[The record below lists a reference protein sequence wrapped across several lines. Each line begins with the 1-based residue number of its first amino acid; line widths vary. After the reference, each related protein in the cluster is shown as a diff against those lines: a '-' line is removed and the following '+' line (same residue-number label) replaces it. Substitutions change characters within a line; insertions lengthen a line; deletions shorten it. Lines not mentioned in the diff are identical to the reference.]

1 MDDLLLKIQP
11 TVQKYMEVLSSI
23 LGIDVEVMSKNKIR
37 VAGTGLFLS
46 RVGER
51 MDNDSRV
58 YMQVIATKDK
68 IIIQDPGRDPICET
82 CPQNGNCPET
92 FEIAMPIF
100 AYKEVFGVIGMLGT
114 TKAQKDLI
122 ESNLDGYLEFI
133 EQIAY
138 FIGMQISERIQRD
151 NYGETNKLLYKI
163 TDNIEQGILIF
174 NSEKRPIYANS
185 SAKKQLSL
193 EEEMPENFIIKS
205 NDSKTGNHF
214 EYSCRI
220 EEREY
225 TLVGEEFT
233 YGRYKDA
240 NYIFMFHEKSVVRE
254 KINAYAKMMHS
265 IEGDSIIG
273 VSKNMIHIKNQI
285 SRLSKVSSTILIT
298 GESGVGK
305 EVVAKALWKESKRKN
320 KKFVAVNCAAIPEA
334 LMESELFGYVKG
346 SFTGANTTG
355 KKGKFEYADQ
365 GTLFLD
371 EIGDMPLYL
380 QAKLLRVLQEKKI
393 TPVGSNEERPIDVR
407 VISATNKNLK
417 KMVEEG
423 TFRADLYYRLN
434 VIPIKIEPLRQRV
447 VDIEVLI
454 TYFLE
459 KYSGEA
465 HICERELDETV
476 LRILKSY
483 RWPGNVRE
491 LQNVVE
497 FIVAMSGQDVVIDKY
512 HLPEYIANTQSMDHD
527 PSKVISIDRLEK
539 KEILKALDLYGDS
552 TESKHIIARE
562 LGIGLSTLY
571 RKMIKYKLS

>member
-11 TVQKYMEVLSSI
+11 TVQKYMDVLSSI

-37 VAGTGLFLS
+37 VAGTGLFRS

-58 YMQVIATKDK
+58 YVQVINSKEK
-68 IIIQDPGRDPICET
+68 IVIQNPGRDPICVN
-82 CPQNGNCPET
+82 CPQYKNCPET

-100 AYKEVFGVIGMLGT
+100 AHKEVFGVIGLLGT

-122 ESNLDGYLEFI
+122 ESNLNGYLEFI

-138 FIGMQISERIQRD
+138 FIGMQISERIQMD
-151 NYGETNKLLYKI
+151 NYSETNKMLYKI

-185 SAKKQLSL
+185 SARKQLSL
-193 EEEMPENFIIKS
+193 EEKMPANFTIKS
-205 NDSKTGNHF
+205 KDIKTGNFF
-214 EYSCRI
+214 EYSCRV

-225 TLVGEEFT
+225 VLVGEEFT
-233 YGRYKDA
+233 YRRYNDT
-240 NYIFMFHEKSVVRE
+240 NYIFMFHEKSAVKE

-265 IEGDSIIG
+265 IESHSIIG
-273 VSKNMIHIKNQI
+273 VSKNMIDIKNRI
-285 SRLSKVSSTILIT
+285 SRLSKISSTILIT

-305 EVVAKALWKESKRKN
+305 EVIANALWKESKRKS

-346 SFTGANTTG
+346 SFTGANESG
-355 KKGKFEYADQ
+355 KKGKFEYADK

-380 QAKLLRVLQEKKI
+380 QAKLLRVLQEQKI
-393 TPVGSNEERPIDVR
+393 TRVGSNEEIAVDVR

-417 KMVEEG
+417 QMVENG
-423 TFRADLYYRLN
+423 TFREDLYYRLN

-454 TYFLE
+454 KHFLD
-459 KYSGEA
+459 KYTDDA
-465 HICERELDETV
+465 HIQHKEIDANV
-476 LRILKSY
+476 MSSLKSY

-497 FIVAMSGQDVVIDKY
+497 FMVAMSGREQLITIH
-512 HLPEYIANTQSMDHD
+512 HLPEYIANIQSMEND
-527 PSKVISIDRLEK
+527 PSRVIPIDELEK
-539 KEILKALDLYGDS
+539 REISKALDLYGNS
-552 TESKHIIARE
+552 TESKHIIAEE

-571 RKMIKYKLS
+571 RKMRKYKLS